1 MKRLAATR
9 REVLAGGAAA
19 ALALSARPA
28 LAAFPERPVRW
39 VVPYAAGGGTDVIAR
54 LVANAMGPVLRQQV
68 VIENKPGA
76 STNLGADSVA
86 KAPADGYTLLTADN
100 GTLVNNKGL
109 FAKLP
114 YDPDTDL
121 APIGLLARFNL
132 LLTVSKTSTVTD
144 AKAFVAKAKAAPGSI
159 NYGSPGVGSP
169 HHLAM
174 ARLARDTGM
183 SLTHVPY
190 RGLGPLVTDLLAG
203 TVESGIVDYAAGG
216 EMMRTGQ
223 IRPLAVCS
231 AKRLPGLPD
240 VPTIQEALGLPGFEA
255 YAWQGLVTT
264 AKTPDEAMKTLITA
278 HAAAMKDETVLKRMG
293 ELGVE
298 PLPGG
303 PADLTTLVKAERA
316 VWLPLIKELGLTL
329 N

>member
-1 MKRLAATR
+1 MKLAATR
-9 REVLAGGAAA
+9 REILAGSAA
-19 ALALSARPA
+19 ALALSTRSAF
-28 LAAFPERPVRW
+28 AAFPERPVRW

-54 LVANAMGPVLRQQV
+54 LVANAMGPLLRQQV

-86 KAPADGYTLLTADN
+86 KAQADGYTLLTADN

-132 LLTVSKTSTVTD
+132 LLTVSKSSAITD

-183 SLTHVPY
+183 NLTHVPY

-240 VPTIQEALGLPGFEA
+240 VPTVQEALGLTGFEA

-264 AKTPDEAMKTLITA
+264 AKTPDEAMKTLTAA
-278 HAAAMKDETVLKRMG
+278 HASAMKDETVLKRMG

-303 PADLTTLVKAERA
+303 PAELTALIKAERA